1 MCFSSVIKR
10 YFYANCYPN
19 LSFFTPFPKSA
30 FNAYGQNVLI
40 QWVRDVVVT
49 GFLLDFHGDVER
61 LRIDTEVTSLY
72 DISFQHHDDVVAIR

>member
-1 MCFSSVIKR
+1 MGTRCRGDI
-10 YFYANCYPN
+10 
-19 LSFFTPFPKSA
+19 
-30 FNAYGQNVLI
+30 
-40 QWVRDVVVT
+40 